1 MSFRIRVAAI
11 ASAVLV
17 AAMGA
22 GYALTAGAAGGAEP
36 ALDKVKTSVQKAL
49 GPNVEIK
56 SVAKSPLAGLYEV
69 NLGSQVVYTD
79 ATGRYVLNGDLLDT
93 QTATNLTQERLAE
106 LNRIKWSDLP
116 LDRAVKWVKG
126 NGARKIAVFSDPN
139 CPYCHKLEQMFS
151 QVDNITVYTFLFP
164 ILSEDSNVK
173 SKQIWC
179 SADRAKA
186 WRDWMLSKTAPG
198 GAGTCD
204 TPLEDNLT
212 LGRTLNVT
220 GTPAVIFMDG
230 SRAPGLIDAATLER
244 KFASLKKS

>member
-17 AAMGA
+17 VAMGA
-22 GYALTAGAAGGAEP
+22 GYALTAGAAEP
-36 ALDKVKTSVQKAL
+36 ALDKVKASVQKAL
-49 GPNVEIK
+49 GSNVEIK
-56 SVAKSPLAGLYEV
+56 GVAKSPLPGLYEV

-93 QTATNLTQERLAE
+93 QTATNLTQERMAE
-106 LNRIKWSDLP
+106 INRIKWSDLP

-126 NGARKIAVFSDPN
+126 NGARKVAVFSDPN

-164 ILSEDSNVK
+164 ILSEDSNTK
-173 SKQIWC
+173 AKQIWC
-179 SADRAKA
+179 ASDRAKA
-186 WRDWMLSKTAPG
+186 WRDWMVSKSAPG
-198 GAGTCD
+198 GAGNCD
-204 TPLEDNLT
+204 TPLEDNLK
-212 LGRTLNVT
+212 LGRALNVN
-220 GTPAVIFMDG
+220 GTPAIIFMDG